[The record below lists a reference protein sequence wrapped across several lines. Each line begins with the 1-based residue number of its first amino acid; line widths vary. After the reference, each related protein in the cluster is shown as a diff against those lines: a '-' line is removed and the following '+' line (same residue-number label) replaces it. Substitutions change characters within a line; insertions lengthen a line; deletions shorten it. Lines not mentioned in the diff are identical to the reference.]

1 MDKKERRRIRLG
13 YQRMR
18 FFYFFGRFNLTLPIK
33 LCWNFRGKTIKIK
46 EQPFLF
52 FANHVEN
59 LDPGYEFLCVRRYI
73 KYVISDHLV
82 RRSFG
87 KKFADFFFK
96 AIVNHREENTDILYD
111 DIIKNIK
118 AGINVGV
125 HIEGGKNTNGETAYI
140 SKRNAQLVK
149 DCDCALITYRLTGG
163 YIKTPRWAKYVGKG
177 RTNGNIAHFYTKE
190 EIRKMSVDEL
200 YSHILEDLYVNA
212 YDEQRKNPT
221 IYKRK
226 RPAECAETML
236 YCCPQCKEFATLK
249 TEDDKIFCSCGF
261 EAKIDEYGFWHGKNL
276 PFDDLVSWDKF
287 QKDLLKELTESKKGT
302 SDLLFSDNNQTV
314 KYLENSKVKTV
325 SKNASLSLYGDR
337 LEIQSKNE
345 TIKLSFDDIKK
356 IFYISRMNLLI
367 VTKEHYIEVSSSY
380 PRSATK
386 YVVSV
391 RYLQGKENM

>member
-1 MDKKERRRIRLG
+1 MNKKERFITRLG

-33 LCWNFRGKTIKIK
+33 LCWNFRGKTVKIK

-82 RRSFG
+82 R
-87 KKFADFFFK
+87 KKFGQLFAGFFFTP
-96 AIVNHREENTDILYD
+96 IINHREKSTDIMYD
-111 DIIKNIK
+111 DIIRNIR

-125 HIEGGKNTNGETAYI
+125 HIEGGKNTNGETAFI

-163 YIKTPRWAKYVGKG
+163 YIKTPRWAKYAGKG
-177 RTNGNIAHFYTKE
+177 RTNGNIAHFYTRE
-190 EIRKMSVDEL
+190 EIRNMSVDEL

-212 YDEQRKNPT
+212 YDEQRKNPLP
-221 IYKRK
+221 YKRK
-226 RPAECAETML
+226 CPAECAETML
-236 YCCPQCKEFATLK
+236 YCCPVCKKFATLK
-249 TEDDKIFCSCGF
+249 TRDDKIFCSCGF
-261 EAKIDEYGFWHGKNL
+261 EAKIDEYGFWHGEGL

-287 QKDLLKELTESKKGT
+287 QKQQLKSFVEAEKGSDELI
-302 SDLLFSDNNQTV
+302 FSDASQTV
-314 KYLENSKVKTV
+314 KFLESSRIEVV
-325 SKNASLSLYGDR
+325 SENAMLSLYGNRIELKYGDDAI
-337 LEIQSKNE
+337 EIPVSN
-345 TIKLSFDDIKK
+345 IKK
-356 IFYISRMNLLI
+356 IFYTSRMNLLI
-367 VTKEHYIEVSSSY
+367 VTDEHYIEVTSSY

-386 YVVSV
+386 YIGAV
-391 RYLQGKENM
+391 RFLQGKEYL

>member
-1 MDKKERRRIRLG
+1 MEKKERRRIRLG

-33 LCWNFRGKTIKIK
+33 LCWNFRGKTVKIK

-82 RRSFG
+82 RRNFG

-96 AIVNHREENTDILYD
+96 AIVNHREQSTDVLYD

-163 YIKTPRWAKYVGKG
+163 YMKTPRWAKYAGKG
-177 RTNGNIAHFYTKE
+177 RTNGNLAHFYTKE
-190 EIRKMSVDEL
+190 EIRNMSVDEL

-221 IYKRK
+221 VYKRK
-226 RPAECAETML
+226 NPAECAETML
-236 YCCPQCKEFATLK
+236 YGCPKCRKIATLK
-249 TEDDKIFCSCGF
+249 TNNDEISCSCGF
-261 EAKIDEYGFWHGKNL
+261 KAKIDEFGFWHGKDL

-287 QKDLLKELTESKKGT
+287 QKSILKELVESKKGKNELIFF
-302 SDLLFSDNNQTV
+302 DDNQTV
-314 KYLENSKVKTV
+314 KYLENSKVKTI
-325 SKNASLSLYGDR
+325 SKNSKIFLYGNRFEIVTENETVNISLS
-337 LEIQSKNE
+337 EIR
-345 TIKLSFDDIKK
+345 K
-356 IFYISRMNLLI
+356 IFYISRMELLI
-367 VTKEHYIEVSSSY
+367 VTDEHYIEISSSY

-386 YVVSV
+386 YVVAV